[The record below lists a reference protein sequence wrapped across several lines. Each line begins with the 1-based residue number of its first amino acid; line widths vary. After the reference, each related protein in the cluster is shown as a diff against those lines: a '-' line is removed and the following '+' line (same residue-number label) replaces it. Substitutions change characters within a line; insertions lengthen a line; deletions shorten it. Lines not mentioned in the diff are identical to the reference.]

1 MDRTLLRV
9 GVLANDCH
17 DGDDAIFPVASSKDD
32 DDDDVGNE
40 DEEDDMV
47 VAEGEEGE
55 EVRGITPA
63 LSLSLSLSVALC
75 VSLSPPCKMFMRKFE
90 FK

>member
-17 DGDDAIFPVASSKDD
+17 DGDDAIFPFPSSKDD

-63 LSLSLSLSVALC
+63 PSLSLSLSLSVA
-75 VSLSPPCKMFMRKFE
+75 LSPPCKMFMRKFE